1 MRVRR
6 RRSRVGPVVLI
17 IFVALIAFTVRL
29 VDIQV
34 VSAASLRAE
43 AEEKRAHRAP
53 VYGARGNIVDANGA
67 VLADSVERY
76 SITTSP
82 RVALTTTDRY
92 GPLEPKLEEI
102 AKITGQSAAELMMT
116 IASDPES
123 DYAVL
128 ADDLTLDQYEAIDAL
143 EIPWLY
149 AVRVPARSYPNGAIA
164 GNIVGFLGK
173 DEPLAGLERSMD
185 QCLAGQDG
193 LVAYERSEDGV
204 RIPGTEVTEVPAKDG
219 GTLKLTIDRDLQWYV
234 QERAAKAALQFNAMW
249 AEAIVV
255 RIADGAIMAVTDWPT
270 VDPNNFTAADP
281 SATGSRAFAIPYEPG
296 SIMKPFTMAM
306 VLDQGLATPSTP
318 MYSPPQMDFGGDAGI
333 LNDWGGHEANLTMA
347 GVLAVSSNTGTA
359 QFATMLDEDLRYEY
373 MERFGFGEP
382 TAIDFSGESGG
393 YLPPT
398 QDWDPRTTLN
408 ISFGQGV
415 STTIA
420 QMGGAYQALGNQGLR
435 LPLKLVENCTLPDGT
450 VIEPERGEPVQ
461 AVSSV
466 AAQQTVH
473 MMEMVYKYGGS
484 RNDLTIPGYRIA
496 AKSGTAQ
503 WAEEDG
509 SGYKDK
515 TVISYAGIVPADQPQ
530 YAIVVSLG
538 MTYQAKSSWLA
549 TTLRDIAAETL
560 TTFRVMPSGTE
571 APDIPI
577 NY

>member
-1 MRVRR
+1 
-6 RRSRVGPVVLI
+6 VLI
-17 IFVALIAFTVRL
+17 VFAAVIAFTIRL

-34 VSAASLRAE
+34 VSASSLTA
-43 AEEKRAHRAP
+43 AAAEKRAHEAL
-53 VYGARGNIVDANGA
+53 VYGARGNIIDANGA

-76 SITTSP
+76 SITLSP
-82 RVALTTTDRY
+82 RVALGSVDNY
-92 GPLEPKLEEI
+92 GPIEPKLQEI
-102 AKITGQSAAELMMT
+102 AKITGQDPAQLMMT
-116 IASDPES
+116 IMSDPES

-128 ADDLTLDQYEAIDAL
+128 SENLTLDQYEAIDAL
-143 EIPWLY
+143 DIAWLY
-149 AVRVPARSYPNGAIA
+149 AVRVPSRSYPNGAIA
-164 GNIVGFLGK
+164 GNIIGFLGK
-173 DEPLAGLERSMD
+173 DEPLAGIERSED

-193 LVAYERSEDGV
+193 LVSYERSEDGV

-219 GTLKLTIDRDLQWYV
+219 GTLQLTIDRDLQWYV
-234 QERAAKAALQFNAMW
+234 QERAAKAALEFNAVW

-255 RIADGAIMAVTDWPT
+255 RIADGAVMAVTDWPT
-270 VDPNNFTAADP
+270 VDPNNFSAADP

-306 VLDQGLATPSTP
+306 VLDRGLATPSTP
-318 MYSPPQMDFGGDAGI
+318 MYSPPQMDFGGDAGV

-359 QFATMLDEDLRYEY
+359 QFATMLDEDTRYEY
-373 MERFGFGEP
+373 MEKFGFGSA
-382 TAIDFSGESGG
+382 TAIDFSGESDG

-420 QMGGAYQALGNQGLR
+420 QMGSAFQALGNQGLR
-435 LPLKLVENCTLPDGT
+435 LPLKLVESCTLADGT
-450 VIEPERGEPVQ
+450 VIEPERGEAVQ
-461 AVSSV
+461 AVSST

-473 MMEMVYKYGGS
+473 MMEMVYKYGGV
-484 RNDLTIPGYRIA
+484 RDDLAIPGYRIA

-503 WAEEDG
+503 WAEDDG

-549 TTLRDIAAETL
+549 TTLRDIASETL

-571 APDIPI
+571 VPDIPI